1 MDKGHPA
8 SFLGMTTELPTGWG
22 YLIRIPGWLEL
33 FAIGSQA
40 EFPIQIKKKKKLGA
54 FTLKKKKKE

>member
-1 MDKGHPA
+1 
-8 SFLGMTTELPTGWG
+8 MTTELPTGWG

-40 EFPIQIKKKKKLGA
+40 EFPIQIIFKVIFKNNRVA
-54 FTLKKKKKE
+54 IAWFC